1 MPDVVR
7 PQDLP
12 RRHQV
17 VRDFSHLVE
26 GEPTECV
33 FVEVLTGMAVVRPLG
48 QTAPERRVD
57 LRLVR
62 PVEPPELAPG
72 TCGRPN
78 RQRIGGTSA

>member
-7 PQDLP
+7 PQETP
-12 RRHQV
+12 QRHQV
-17 VRDFSHLVE
+17 VRDFSHLVD

-33 FVEVLTGMAVVRPLG
+33 FVEVLTGKAVVRPLG
-48 QTAPERRVD
+48 LPTPERRID
-57 LRLVR
+57 LDLVK

-78 RQRIGGTSA
+78 RQRIGGMSA

>member
-7 PQDLP
+7 PQDVP
-12 RRHQV
+12 QRHQV
-17 VRDFSHLVE
+17 VRDFSRLVD

-48 QTAPERRVD
+48 QTTPERRVNTS
-57 LRLVR
+57 LVK

-78 RQRIGGTSA
+78 RQRIGGMSA